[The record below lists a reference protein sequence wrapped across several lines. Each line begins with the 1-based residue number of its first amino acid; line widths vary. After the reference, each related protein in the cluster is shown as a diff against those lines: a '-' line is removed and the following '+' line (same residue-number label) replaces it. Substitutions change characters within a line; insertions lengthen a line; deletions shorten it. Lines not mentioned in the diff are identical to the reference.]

1 MTESVVLGNGLARL
15 FRPRRSGYRR
25 LRRAHTQRP
34 RITVMREPIWV
45 YLPTPTRCA
54 LSPSKH
60 GLLNF
65 LFLSDNQLEQSGRRV
80 VVALIGCFFMCPSL
94 EVCPTL
100 LPASKLS
107 SLFSNP
113 STNGDPKKQR
123 HSMQPFWKDHHKK
136 GSIVVKAVGPLSH
149 GPCPSPAAASVT

>member
-45 YLPTPTRCA
+45 YLPTPTRSA

-65 LFLSDNQLEQSGRRV
+65 LSLSDNQQSGRRV

-94 EVCPTL
+94 DVCLTL
-100 LPASKLS
+100 LPALHLS
-107 SLFSNP
+107 YLFSNP
-113 STNGDPKKQR
+113 STDGEPKKR
-123 HSMQPFWKDHHKK
+123 TSFHATFSER
-136 GSIVVKAVGPLSH
+136 
-149 GPCPSPAAASVT
+149 SP